1 MTRDMHNDETYNQTD
16 LRRTFDEIRQ
26 NVEKAASQEVLTE
39 LYKKTAYMITMTHAS
54 PVVETFDP
62 EMRRRREFTEKEFAR
77 TIRLINEQAKKIGL
91 EADYNEDWEKL
102 ATSGYQSENESLE
115 TQNTAEIVR
124 EYKEQN

>member
-1 MTRDMHNDETYNQTD
+1 MTRDTQIDEAYNQTD
-16 LRRTFDEIRQ
+16 LRHTFQEIRES
-26 NVEKAASQEVLTE
+26 VEKATSREELTE

-54 PVVETFDP
+54 PVVETSDQ
-62 EMRRRREFTEKEFAR
+62 EMRSRREVTEKEFAR
-77 TIRLINEQAKKIGL
+77 TVRSINEQAKKIGV

>member
-26 NVEKAASQEVLTE
+26 NVEKAASQEDLTE

-91 EADYNEDWEKL
+91 EADYNEDWEKG
-102 ATSGYQSENESLE
+102 ATSGYHSENESLE

>member
-26 NVEKAASQEVLTE
+26 NVEKAKSQEDLTE

>member
-26 NVEKAASQEVLTE
+26 NVEKAASQEDLTE

>member
-1 MTRDMHNDETYNQTD
+1 MHNDETYNQTD

-26 NVEKAASQEVLTE
+26 NVEKAASQEDLTE

>member
-26 NVEKAASQEVLTE
+26 NVEKAASQENLTE

>member
-26 NVEKAASQEVLTE
+26 NVEKAKSHEDFTE

-54 PVVETFDP
+54 PVVETSDQ
-62 EMRRRREFTEKEFAR
+62 EMRSRREFTEKEFAR

>member
-54 PVVETFDP
+54 PVVETSDQ
-62 EMRRRREFTEKEFAR
+62 EMRSRREFTEKEFAR